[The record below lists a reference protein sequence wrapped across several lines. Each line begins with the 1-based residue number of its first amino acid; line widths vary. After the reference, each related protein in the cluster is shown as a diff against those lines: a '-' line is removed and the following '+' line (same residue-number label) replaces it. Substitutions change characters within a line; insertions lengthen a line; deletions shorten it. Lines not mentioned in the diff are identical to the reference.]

1 MCRAFYVPQLFDARF
16 GGIQAVAHPSRYER
30 VFRTVN
36 EQHGKPAFFYLLQW
50 RGFPEIPTVTQA
62 CSPTGQMEQG
72 KGGQAE
78 LVFQFS
84 CVFIPHAGITAV
96 FHKAVHERRLGFAA
110 HAYGRSRSH
119 GDMNL
124 LNSDWGIYKTV
135 NNTSLLSYKGGA
147 YQFQKNGGK
156 KLTDTYSN
164 LNSFNSTYSIQF
176 SVRYIF
182 NSMK

>member
-1 MCRAFYVPQLFDARF
+1 MCCAFYVPYLFDARF

-36 EQHGKPAFFYLLQW
+36 EQHGKPAFFYLFQW

-72 KGGQAE
+72 KSGQAE

-119 GDMNL
+119 GDAV
-124 LNSDWGIYKTV
+124 YHHA
-135 NNTSLLSYKGGA
+135 SLGTFRSK
-147 YQFQKNGGK
+147 QFVGH
-156 KLTDTYSN
+156 
-164 LNSFNSTYSIQF
+164 FHPA
-176 SVRYIF
+176 
-182 NSMK
+182 